1 LIIGEAFDESWRGLD
16 LADHDVRALK
26 GDEIVATGA
35 GRAALGDPRLALHW
49 LVNEVARYAEG
60 IKAGDIVTTGTCVVP
75 VPIEVGDH
83 VIADYGTLGRMS
95 ISIR

>member
-1 LIIGEAFDESWRGLD
+1 M
-16 LADHDVRALK
+16 RALK
-26 GDEIVATGA
+26 GNEIVATGA

-60 IKAGDIVTTGTCVVP
+60 IKVGDIVTTGTCVVP